1 MRFISKTLA
10 RDFQPASE
18 NRLAENTHPPRRV
31 YFTMKRLL
39 LAFFFLAGWQAEAG
53 PVEMGTVKRSP
64 DLEKSLAFSKESGK
78 PVLILPQEIPE

>member
-39 LAFFFLAGWQAEAG
+39 LAFFFLAGC
-53 PVEMGTVKRSP
+53 
-64 DLEKSLAFSKESGK
+64 
-78 PVLILPQEIPE
+78 